1 MICLE
6 VYLNGKRIC
15 VSGAGDSGSTIAN
28 VIVLPNRPERQEK
41 GWPQA
46 DLHVGG
52 IADNE
57 HLNWTEQ
64 GKPHLKIGDVVTFRV
79 VESDTADEPIERH
92 ARKKT

>member
-15 VSGAGDSGSTIAN
+15 MAGAGDSGFTLANIA
-28 VIVLPNRPERQEK
+28 VLPNLPERQEK

-52 IADNE
+52 SADNE
-57 HLNWTEQ
+57 HFNWTEQ
-64 GKPHLKIGDVVTFRV
+64 GKSHLEIGDVVTFKV
-79 VESDTADEPIERH
+79 VESDTADEPIERR